1 MAVTDIGSSTQVA
14 PAAPRRGRLTSVT
27 QYGIVWAVLALF
39 VILCLTTPGFLSF
52 ANLRNV
58 LDQQAPVLIVAAP
71 LTLTLI
77 AGQFDVSLSAVYI
90 TAPLVGLQVE
100 RATGS
105 FSLALLAGLLAGL
118 VCGLF
123 NAFLVVTCRINSF
136 ISTLASSYVVAGI
149 GYVFSDRGI
158 LTPSDEGFRDFAAT
172 RILGLTSA
180 TWMAVVVVAV
190 FWVVLS
196 STRYGRYI
204 YATGANGD
212 AARLSG
218 IRTGWMV
225 ASTFL
230 LTAGAAAFAGL
241 LNASKSMS
249 AQASDDFSFVFGA
262 LAAVVVGGTSIAGGA
277 GAVWRTIAGALFIA
291 MMNNGFNLNQVDPI
305 YQRII
310 LGLVILA
317 AVGFDAFSRGR
328 SPVMRSRR
336 PGTSDGRQATVAD
349 SPPVTRTSSS

>member
-1 MAVTDIGSSTQVA
+1 MALTDIQNTTGVA
-14 PAAPRRGRLTSVT
+14 PDVQGKTRRSSLTR
-27 QYGIVWAVLALF
+27 YGIVWAVLALF
-39 VILCLTTPGFLSF
+39 VILALTTPGFISG
-52 ANLRNV
+52 ANLRNL

-71 LTLTLI
+71 LTLILI

-90 TAPLVGLQVE
+90 TASLVGLQVE
-100 RATGS
+100 IATGS
-105 FSLALLAGLLAGL
+105 IPLALAAGLLAGL
-118 VCGLF
+118 LCGAF

-149 GYVFSDRGI
+149 GYVVSDQSI
-158 LTPSDEGFRDFAAT
+158 LTPSNAGFRDLAAT

-180 TWMAVVVVAV
+180 TWIAVVVVAL
-190 FWVVLS
+190 FWIALS
-196 STRYGRYI
+196 STRYGRYV

-218 IRTGWMV
+218 VRTGWIV
-225 ASTFL
+225 ASTFV
-230 LTAGAAAFAGL
+230 LTAAAAAFAGL

-249 AQASDDFSFVFGA
+249 AQATDDFSFVFGA

-277 GAVWRTIAGALFIA
+277 GAVWRTVAGALFIA
-291 MMNNGFNLNQVDPI
+291 MMNNGFNLNQVEPI

-317 AVGFDAFSRGR
+317 AVGFDAFSRARTPSGR
-328 SPVMRSRR
+328 PS
-336 PGTSDGRQATVAD
+336 G
-349 SPPVTRTSSS
+349 

>member
-1 MAVTDIGSSTQVA
+1 MALTDTEHATEVA
-14 PAAPRRGRLTSVT
+14 PAT
-27 QYGIVWAVLALF
+27 QGNAWRSSFSRYGIVWAVAALF
-39 VILCLTTPGFLSF
+39 VILALTTPGFIGG
-52 ANLRNV
+52 ANLRNL
-58 LDQQAPVLIVAAP
+58 LDQQAVVLIVAAP

-100 RATGS
+100 SATGS
-105 FSLALLAGLLAGL
+105 IPLALVAGLLAGL
-118 VCGLF
+118 VCGVF

-136 ISTLASSYVVAGI
+136 ISTLASSYVIAGL
-149 GYVFSDRGI
+149 GYVVSDRGI
-158 LTPSDEGFRDFAAT
+158 LTPSDESFRDLAAT

-180 TWMAVVVVAV
+180 TWIAVVVVAV
-190 FWVVLS
+190 FWVALS
-196 STRYGRYI
+196 STRYGRYV

-218 IRTGWMV
+218 IRTGRII
-225 ASTFL
+225 ASTFV

-305 YQRII
+305 FQRII

-317 AVGFDAFSRGR
+317 AVGVDAFSRA
-328 SPVMRSRR
+328 RSR
-336 PGTSDGRQATVAD
+336 
-349 SPPVTRTSSS
+349 SS

>member
-1 MAVTDIGSSTQVA
+1 
-14 PAAPRRGRLTSVT
+14 
-27 QYGIVWAVLALF
+27 VWAVLAIF
-39 VILCLTTPGFLSF
+39 VILALSTPGFFSG
-52 ANLRNV
+52 ANLRNL

-71 LTLTLI
+71 LTLILI
-77 AGQFDVSLSAVYI
+77 AGQFDVSLSAVFI

-100 RATGS
+100 AATGS
-105 FSLALLAGLLAGL
+105 IPLALAAGLLAGL
-118 VCGLF
+118 LCGVF

-136 ISTLASSYVVAGI
+136 ISTLASSYVIAGI
-149 GYVFSDRGI
+149 GYVVSDQAI
-158 LTPSDEGFRDFAAT
+158 LTPSDAGFRDLAAT

-180 TWMAVVVVAV
+180 TWLAIVVVAV
-190 FWVVLS
+190 FWIALS
-196 STRYGRYI
+196 STRYGRYV

-218 IRTGWMV
+218 IRTGWII
-225 ASTFL
+225 ASTFV
-230 LTAGAAAFAGL
+230 LTAAAAAFAGL

-277 GAVWRTIAGALFIA
+277 GAVWRTVAGALFIA
-291 MMNNGFNLNQVDPI
+291 MMNNGFNLNQVEPI

-317 AVGFDAFSRGR
+317 AVGFDAYSRAR
-328 SPVMRSRR
+328 KPSRR
-336 PGTSDGRQATVAD
+336 TTG
-349 SPPVTRTSSS
+349 

>member
-1 MAVTDIGSSTQVA
+1 MALTDTENTTQAA
-14 PAAPRRGRLTSVT
+14 PAALGNTRRSSLAR
-27 QYGIVWAVLALF
+27 YGIVWAVLAIF
-39 VILCLTTPGFLSF
+39 VILALSTPGFFSG
-52 ANLRNV
+52 ANLRNL

-71 LTLTLI
+71 LTLILI

-100 RATGS
+100 AATGS
-105 FSLALLAGLLAGL
+105 IPLALAAGLLAGL
-118 VCGLF
+118 LCGVF

-136 ISTLASSYVVAGI
+136 ISTLASSYVIAGI
-149 GYVFSDRGI
+149 GYVVSDQAI
-158 LTPSDEGFRDFAAT
+158 LTPSDAGFRDLAAT

-180 TWMAVVVVAV
+180 TWLAIVVVAV
-190 FWVVLS
+190 FWIALS
-196 STRYGRYI
+196 STRYGRYV

-218 IRTGWMV
+218 IRTGWII
-225 ASTFL
+225 ASTFV
-230 LTAGAAAFAGL
+230 LTAAAAAFAGL

-277 GAVWRTIAGALFIA
+277 GAVWRTVAGALFIA
-291 MMNNGFNLNQVDPI
+291 MMNNGFNLNQVEPI

-317 AVGFDAFSRGR
+317 AVGFDAYSRAR
-328 SPVMRSRR
+328 KPSRR
-336 PGTSDGRQATVAD
+336 TTG
-349 SPPVTRTSSS
+349 

>member
-1 MAVTDIGSSTQVA
+1 MTLTDTENTTRVA
-14 PAAPRRGRLTSVT
+14 PAAHGNVWRSSLTR
-27 QYGIVWAVLALF
+27 YGIVWAAAALF
-39 VILCLTTPGFLSF
+39 VILCLTTPGFF
-52 ANLRNV
+52 GGANLRNL
-58 LDQQAPVLIVAAP
+58 LDQQAAVLIVAAP

-100 RATGS
+100 AATHS
-105 FSLALLAGLLAGL
+105 ISLALAAGVLAGL
-118 VCGLF
+118 VCGAF

-149 GYVFSDRGI
+149 GYVVSDRGI
-158 LTPSDEGFRDFAAT
+158 LTPSDENFRDFATT
-172 RILGLTSA
+172 RILGLTSS

-190 FWVVLS
+190 FWIALS
-196 STRYGRYI
+196 RTRYGRYV

-218 IRTGWMV
+218 IRTGWIV

-277 GAVWRTIAGALFIA
+277 GAVWRTVAGALFIA

-305 YQRII
+305 FQRII

-317 AVGFDAFSRGR
+317 AVGFDAFSRA
-328 SPVMRSRR
+328 RSR
-336 PGTSDGRQATVAD
+336 S
-349 SPPVTRTSSS
+349 